1 MKISTPIHYALL
13 LVSLLCAPIAQAQP
27 TNKLLYKLSA
37 KFATVK
43 DYSVDVHIKV
53 DMPFL
58 RMLPINAK
66 IYFKQKDK
74 FKVESKSIAIVPKQS
89 FVQLTK
95 LIADTNSYTAMQQGR
110 ETINGTPTVIIN
122 IIPLSDTSDVVLGKL
137 WIDDK
142 QMVIVKSMITT
153 KSNGTILTTYTY
165 NSQLAYG
172 LPDVMLFE
180 VDVKKFK
187 IPKAIAGDINTS
199 QTSPTKDNEK
209 NKKGKITLTLTNYK
223 INKGIADSFFK
234 KK

>member
-1 MKISTPIHYALL
+1 MKTRTLINYALL
-13 LVSLLCAPIAQAQP
+13 LIGLLNAPVAQAQQ
-27 TNKLLYKLSA
+27 TNKLLYRVSA

-110 ETINGTPTVIIN
+110 ETINGTPTALIN
-122 IIPLSDTSDVVLGKL
+122 IIPISDTSDVVLGKL

-165 NSQLAYG
+165 NNQINYG
-172 LPDVMLFE
+172 LPDIMLFE

-187 IPKAIAGDINTS
+187 IPKAIAADINTS
-199 QTSPTKDNEK
+199 QANAIKDDGK
-209 NKKGKITLTLTNYK
+209 PKKGKIILTLTNYK

-234 KK
+234 KN

>member
-1 MKISTPIHYALL
+1 MKNRTLIHYALL
-13 LVSLLCAPIAQAQP
+13 LVGLLSAPIAQAQQ
-27 TNKLLYKLSA
+27 TNKLLHRVSA
-37 KFATVK
+37 KFASVK

-110 ETINGTPTVIIN
+110 EVVNGTPTALIN

-165 NSQLAYG
+165 DNQLAYG

-187 IPKAIAGDINTS
+187 IPKAVAADINTS
-199 QTSPTKDNEK
+199 QATTTKDDGK
-209 NKKGKITLTLTNYK
+209 PKKGKITITLTNYK

-234 KK
+234 KN